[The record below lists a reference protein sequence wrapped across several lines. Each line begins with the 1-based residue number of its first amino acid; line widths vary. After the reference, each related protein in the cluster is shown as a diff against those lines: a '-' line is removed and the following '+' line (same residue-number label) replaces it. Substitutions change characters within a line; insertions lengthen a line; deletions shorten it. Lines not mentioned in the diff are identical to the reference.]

1 MSNEH
6 KENNQP
12 GHEHGHHHAGGRRC
26 CGRPISE
33 KCSPQEEAANTN
45 AVTGEKSC
53 CRGKH

>member
-1 MSNEH
+1 MSNDH
-6 KENNQP
+6 KEKTLP
-12 GHEHGHHHAGGRRC
+12 GQERHHHADGRRC

-45 AVTGEKSC
+45 AAGAKSC